1 MRRTALFAVAFL
13 MGAAGTASAAQQ
25 AQAPIVPP
33 PVPYNFMGQN
43 ICMAVVK
50 PQVAGMDIL
59 QVPQPMVRS
68 EVTPGRRDAKH
79 TVVFGDLGMVEVEEM
94 QGSTEICSRNP
105 RDRLLWTDNA
115 DGLRSAAMTCVTG
128 IEAPRIYI
136 RLAVQAANAERR
148 AAVKSVVAA
157 VAACDMA
164 GSQVEIQPDDTLRI
178 GTAVVPQARQ

>member
-1 MRRTALFAVAFL
+1 MIRTALA
-13 MGAAGTASAAQQ
+13 GAILVSVAGTALAAQD
-25 AQAPIVPP
+25 AGPPVPP
-33 PVPYNFMGQN
+33 PSPYNFMGQN
-43 ICMAVVK
+43 VCLAVVK
-50 PQVAGMDIL
+50 PQVAGMDVT
-59 QVPQPMVRS
+59 QVPQPIVRS

-79 TVVFGDLGMVEVEEM
+79 TVVFGDLGTIEVEEM
-94 QGSTEICSRNP
+94 QGSTEICARNP
-105 RDRLLWTDNA
+105 QGRLLWNDNA
-115 DGLRSAAMTCVTG
+115 DGLRSTAITCVTG

-164 GSQVEIQPDDTLRI
+164 GNQIELRPDDTLRV